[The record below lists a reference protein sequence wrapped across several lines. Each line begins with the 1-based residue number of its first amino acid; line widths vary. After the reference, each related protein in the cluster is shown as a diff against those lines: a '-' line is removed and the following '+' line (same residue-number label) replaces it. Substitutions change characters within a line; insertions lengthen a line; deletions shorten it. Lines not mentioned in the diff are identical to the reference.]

1 MTGGEVRAEPPS
13 GAPSALADLEAQ
25 ALRKQVGITQR
36 VLAECLDV
44 DVALVRSWE
53 LGEAFPTRAHCAA
66 MEKVRTSPPPKKA
79 RAASPLELLGDPA
92 FLAVLRKLMADPK
105 LAERMGAAGRMRAEE
120 FFGWDAIAR
129 KTERLYRN
137 LVK

>member
-1 MTGGEVRAEPPS
+1 MT
-13 GAPSALADLEAQ
+13 ADDIK

-105 LAERMGAAGRMRAEE
+105 LRAEV
-120 FFGWDAIAR
+120 
-129 KTERLYRN
+129 ERLAASVPDP
-137 LVK
+137 LDAG